1 MYVKLYF
8 HTIISQWSNLGH
20 KENFQNHDSIFH
32 IFQVSKNIW
41 PNFSNQFSKNFVGM
55 VCVLLFSY
63 PKLRTAQADQTFNQ
77 HQERIIYLSS
87 LAVNYLV
94 SPFSS
99 RATFL
104 TSSLKSASSWTYGM
118 ATSSC
123 WNRNKN
129 SCLSLPCWSQL
140 NNNNNKKKWNLTW
153 QSVNF
158 TGNNHE
164 IIKTCSIKFKLE
176 WQRF

>member
-1 MYVKLYF
+1 MKQL
-8 HTIISQWSNLGH
+8 SH
-20 KENFQNHDSIFH
+20 KENFQSQDSIFH

-41 PNFSNQFSKNFVGM
+41 PYFSNQFSKNFVGM
-55 VCVLLFSY
+55 VCVLLFSD
-63 PKLRTAQADQTFNQ
+63 PKLRTAQSDQTFNR

-140 NNNNNKKKWNLTW
+140 IYNNKKN
-153 QSVNF
+153 
-158 TGNNHE
+158 E
-164 IIKTCSIKFKLE
+164 IWLDSWWILLETIMKLLKLVP
-176 WQRF
+176 